1 MAEQYDLF
9 LSYARGDDEPFVRR
23 LFHDLTA
30 PGFKVWWIQECLPS
44 RALTFL
50 QEIRD
55 AMEASDRLLAVI
67 GPRVSQSD
75 SFSPSGTTQICP
87 IVLHPGWR
95 LYEPPTPFPFRRQ

>member
-23 LFHDLTA
+23 LYHDLTA
-30 PGFKVWWIQECLPS
+30 PGFKVWWDRDCLPS

-55 AMEASDRLLAVI
+55 AMEASDRLMVI
-67 GPRVSQSD
+67 LGFRASPSD
-75 SFSPSGTTQICP
+75 SSCPSGTTPICP
-87 IVLHPGWR
+87 LVVHPGWR
-95 LYEPPTPFPFRRQ
+95 LYEPPPPFSLRG